1 MSREKRDLAKQAQRR
16 LREAKE
22 NSREAQKIFRV
33 IGDPDGEKFAGDAAK
48 HAENGEEHV
57 TKKLGGD

>member
-16 LREAKE
+16 LREAKD